1 MGQDGAGRDS
11 IREGHGER
19 AIMTEEVVSH
29 LVTMGI
35 GVVLGV
41 ILTVTVIMIRDMWK
55 SKGQNNDDW

>member
-1 MGQDGAGRDS
+1 
-11 IREGHGER
+11 
-19 AIMTEEVVSH
+19 MTEEVVSH